1 MFKTITEQIDNQM
14 TIRKNAYRG
23 GGGIKRK
30 KINALVNKKL

>member
-23 GGGIKRK
+23 VGYK
-30 KINALVNKKL
+30 KKKNKCLS

>member
-23 GGGIKRK
+23 GGGYK
-30 KINALVNKKL
+30 KKKNKCLS